1 MREIMTATIEL
12 APIPT
17 DVEST
22 IEFALAQNER
32 AQDVV
37 ATAVKAGLRNVYFVG
52 CGGSYTGHIPASY
65 LLETRSVVPTYILN
79 SDEFNTRKPAQLG
92 KGSLVIT
99 GSHTGTTKETVRAA
113 EFAKNAGATIA
124 SVSRESTS
132 VLAQHAHA
140 AFSYESK
147 TTVYAAK
154 QVLGMQIAYAVLEQT
169 GQAGDWAASRTALEA
184 LPKALLVT
192 QQEGEGLSARIA
204 NDIKDAANT
213 YVLGAGPSWAGA
225 YGLSMCY
232 LMEMQWMHSGAFNSG
247 EFFHGAFE
255 IVTEDTPVILFQ
267 AEDASRPM
275 GERARVFL
283 EKYTKRLFIIDSKDF
298 SLPGVP
304 QAQRGEVSAIAT
316 GTFTTRLAKHLEYA
330 RQHSLETRRYMFKV
344 EY

>member
-1 MREIMTATIEL
+1 MSTTIEL

-22 IEFALAQNER
+22 IEFTLAQNER
-32 AQDVV
+32 AQEVV
-37 ATAVKAGLRNVYFVG
+37 ASAVRSGLRNVWFVG

-65 LLETRSVVPTYILN
+65 LLETNSVVPTYLLN

-113 EFAKNAGATIA
+113 NLAREAGATVA
-124 SVSRESTS
+124 SISREAGS
-132 VLAQHAHA
+132 VLGQTAHA

-154 QVLGMQIAYAVLEQT
+154 QVLGMQLALAVLEQT
-169 GQAGDWAASRTALEA
+169 GQAGDWAASRAALEA

-192 QQEGEGLSARIA
+192 QQEGEVLSARIA
-204 NDIKDAANT
+204 EAIKDAPNT

-267 AEDASRPM
+267 AEDSSRPM
-275 GERARVFL
+275 GERARIFL
-283 EKYTKRLFIIDSKDF
+283 ERYTKQLFIIDSKDF

-304 QAQRGEVSAIAT
+304 AEKRGEVGAIAT
-316 GTFTTRLAKHLEYA
+316 GTFTTRLAKHLEFA